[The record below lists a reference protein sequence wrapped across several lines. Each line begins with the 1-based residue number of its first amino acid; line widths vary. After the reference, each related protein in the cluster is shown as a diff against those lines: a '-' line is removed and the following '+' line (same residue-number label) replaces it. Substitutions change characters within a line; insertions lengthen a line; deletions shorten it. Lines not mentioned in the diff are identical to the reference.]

1 MNNCI
6 NCKHYSNEFMPEE
19 NHSENYCN
27 KLDLCCFIP
36 RSNCPHFQLHFNI
49 IRIPAIRSPRFDI
62 KRSLIHQLAINHPD
76 ATVQQMAD
84 LISTLSFPNIRLI

>member
-1 MNNCI
+1 MNTLCNF
-6 NCKHYSNEFMPEE
+6 CKHYSEEFLPEE
-19 NHSENYCN
+19 NHKENYCN
-27 KLDLCCFIP
+27 KLDICCFIP
-36 RSNCPHFQLHFNI
+36 RSNCPAFTPNI
-49 IRIPAIRSPRFDI
+49 IRIPAIRSPRFDT